1 MLSLICHFRGMFL
14 IGLALVFWVGS
25 IEASQLKK
33 VLVLDFKNILKKA
46 DFNYLEGSI
55 TDAVRGKL
63 KEKFAFQEIERDK
76 WLESANEI
84 FVIEEDLYTYSAA
97 MNVGIAA
104 KQDVVIFGG
113 YVVENKKG
121 GAQELRARVR
131 ILDLGKKKQ
140 IADFEI
146 KNPVDATI
154 FDAVEK
160 IADRIVKEAA
170 AVLPSKDDAAAGR
183 FKEETPSFNQLSM
196 RGQFAP
202 IAFGANRVLTTTGE
216 YAGTD
221 FKNTAGFTLDFH
233 HFGIFKEQLGLFAGG
248 MVRVAS
254 DQFSYGIDGSSVPS
268 ALQSFGGQA
277 GIAWRQKLSSK
288 FYLQPFIGGGVQ
300 YDIIKFTYDNRTVA
314 VTTTAGQTVSAGEYT
329 LLAPFATGG
338 LRFGYA
344 LNSWL
349 FIEAGGQYVFSFY
362 QGANGQSL
370 LAKWE
375 WGLDYDQTNCMR
387 NLFDRDN

>member
-1 MLSLICHFRGMFL
+1 MKHLRLQHSVRLLAYLVLFL
-14 IGLALVFWVGS
+14 AGS
-25 IEASQLKK
+25 AAEAAQLKK
-33 VLVLDFKNILKKA
+33 VLVLDFKNILKKT
-46 DFNYLEGSI
+46 DFNYLESSI

-183 FKEETPSFNQLSM
+183 FKEETPSFNQLSF

-202 IAFGANRVLTTTGE
+202 VTFGANRVLTSTGQ

-221 FKNTAGFTLDFH
+221 FKNTAGFALDFH

-248 MVRVAS
+248 MVRVSS
-254 DQFSYGIDGSSVPS
+254 DQFSYGIDGSTVPA

-277 GIAWRQKLSSK
+277 GFAWRQKISSK
-288 FYLQPFIGGGVQ
+288 FYLQPFFGGGGQ
-300 YDIIKFTYDNRTVA
+300 YDIMKFTYDNRTVA
-314 VTTTAGQTVSAGEYT
+314 VTTAAGQTVSAGEYT

-349 FIEAGGQYVFSFY
+349 FIEAGGQYLFSFY

-370 LAKWE
+370 FGEL
-375 WGLDYDQTNCMR
+375 GVGFRL
-387 NLFDRDN
+387 

>member
-1 MLSLICHFRGMFL
+1 M
-14 IGLALVFWVGS
+14 
-25 IEASQLKK
+25 EAAQLKK

-46 DFNYLEGSI
+46 EFDYLEGSI

-63 KEKFAFQEIERDK
+63 KEKFAFQEIERDR
-76 WLESANEI
+76 WLESAKEA

-97 MNVGIAA
+97 MNVGVAA

-183 FKEETPSFNQLSM
+183 FKVETPSFNQLSL

-202 IAFGANRVLTTTGE
+202 VAIGANRVLTASGQ

-221 FKNTAGFTLDFH
+221 FKNTAGFVLDFH
-233 HFGIFKEQLGLFAGG
+233 HFGIFKEQLGVFAAG
-248 MVRVAS
+248 MVRVS
-254 DQFSYGIDGSSVPS
+254 NDQFAYGIDGSAVPS

-277 GIAWRQKLSSK
+277 GFAWRQRLGSK
-288 FYLQPFIGGGVQ
+288 FYLQPFVGGGVQ
-300 YDIIKFTYDNRTVA
+300 YDIIKFTFDNRTVA
-314 VTTTAGQTVSAGEYT
+314 VTNAAGQTLSASEYT
-329 LLAPFATGG
+329 LLSPFAAGG
-338 LRFGYA
+338 LRIGYA

-349 FIEAGGQYVFSFY
+349 FIEAGGMYAFSFY

-370 LAKWE
+370 FGEL
-375 WGLDYDQTNCMR
+375 GMGFRL
-387 NLFDRDN
+387 